1 MEIKML
7 TRNNTIP
14 SSVWGSFKDI
24 DEFAEDF
31 IL

>member
-14 SSVWGSFKDI
+14 SNALFKDI
-24 DEFAEDF
+24 DEFDAKDF